1 MIMDIT
7 NDDFD
12 KAKELFRIYIQS
24 ISKKNMAFSPKTL
37 TLSVSMLKDFTSKLL
52 VQTGKVSVEDI
63 DNIWVEADG
72 YMKNNSLIIKE
83 GE

>member
-1 MIMDIT
+1 
-7 NDDFD
+7 
-12 KAKELFRIYIQS
+12 
-24 ISKKNMAFSPKTL
+24 MAFTPKTL